1 MQIFLDSA
9 NIKEIDEI
17 NQLGIIDGITTNPSL
32 ISKEQGDFRS
42 IIINICKIIR
52 SDVSVEVV
60 ANDFDNMISQGNTI
74 LDIAENVVIKL
85 PMTWDGIKA
94 CGYFADRGK
103 KVNMTL
109 CFSVNQAVIA
119 AKAGATYVSPFIGR
133 LDDAGQNG
141 IELIHDIRQVYDNY
155 HYKLNTQI
163 LAASIRSTHHVYQS
177 AMIGVDVIT
186 ASGKVIT
193 QLLEHQLTDVGLDLF
208 SKDWTNSNKKVI

>member
-32 ISKEQGDFRS
+32 ISKEQGHFRS

-85 PMTWDGIKA
+85 PMTWDVIKA

-155 HYKLNTQI
+155 HSKLNTQI